1 MRPLVL
7 ASGSPRRRELLEQMG
22 YSGFE
27 VLPAKGEETAPEGLS
42 PDKLVEQLALQKARE
57 VFVLRPDCTVI
68 GADTVVVLEG
78 RVLGK
83 PRDEADAMEM
93 LAALSGR
100 SHEVYTGMAVL
111 SGNRVLTH
119 AECTRVDFRPITE
132 GEIAAYVATGE
143 PMDKAGSYGIQGK
156 ACVFIRGIVGDYYNV
171 VGLPVCALGE
181 LLAQVKD

>member
-1 MRPLVL
+1 MKPLVL

-22 YSGFE
+22 YAGFE
-27 VLPAKGEETAPEGLS
+27 VLPAKGEEAAPAGLT
-42 PDKLVEQLALQKARE
+42 PGELVRQLALQKARE
-57 VFVLRPDCTVI
+57 VFALRRDCTVI
-68 GADTVVVLEG
+68 GADTVVVLDG

-83 PRDEADAMEM
+83 PRDEADAVAM
-93 LAALSGR
+93 LTALSGR

-111 SGNRVLTH
+111 SGDRELTH
-119 AECTRVDFRPITE
+119 AECTRVDFRPMTREEIT
-132 GEIAAYVATGE
+132 AYVATRE

-181 LLAQVKD
+181 LLAQVND